1 MSYITDIG
9 LEVHVELSTQTKMFC
24 GCRVVDPITAQP
36 NSSVCPICLGMPGTL
51 PVVNKQA
58 VEFAIR
64 AGLAL
69 HCQIAE
75 RSIFARKNYFY
86 PDLPKGYQISQYEYP
101 ITYNGWIS
109 VSLPSGKKT
118 IRIVRAHLE
127 EDTGKLNHYADD
139 DQPYSLVDLNR
150 AGIPLLEIVTEPD
163 MHSIEEVRAYSY
175 ELRLLLRHLDIT
187 SGDME
192 KGAMRF
198 EANVSMRES
207 EDAPLGTRVEIKN
220 LNSIHI
226 MEKAIAYEL
235 ERQEKVLKKG
245 GKIIQETLGWNEAEG
260 KTFSQRSKE
269 EAHDYRY
276 FPEPDLPPLMVNQE
290 WITSI
295 AEALPE
301 LPDQKRARYIHDL
314 ALPADKA
321 EVLIQDTSVCSFF
334 DDLVNHA
341 AKVDPNVLANWVL
354 GDIFSWM
361 NESGESIAEL
371 KISPAN
377 LTEIIEL
384 MQNQVVNKNTAK
396 DILKEMLQTGAPARE
411 IIQEKGLEQISSDE
425 KIECIVQDVL
435 IKNPEEVKG
444 FQSGK
449 ENLFNWFFGQVMQ
462 AAQGKADPQKV
473 RQILKRLLEK

>member
-1 MSYITDIG
+1 MPYITDIG

-24 GCRVVDPITAQP
+24 GCAVVDPITAEP
-36 NSSVCPICLGMPGTL
+36 NSSVCPICLGMPGML

-58 VEFAIR
+58 VEFAIK

-75 RSIFARKNYFY
+75 HSIFARKNYFY

-101 ITYNGWIS
+101 ITHDGWIS
-109 VSLPSGKKT
+109 IALPSGKKT
-118 IRIVRAHLE
+118 IRIIRAHLE
-127 EDTGKLNHYADD
+127 EDTGKLNHYNDTEA
-139 DQPYSLVDLNR
+139 PYSLVDLNR

-163 MHSIEEVRAYSY
+163 MHCVEDVHAYSH

-276 FPEPDLPPLMVNQE
+276 FPEPDLPPLLVSKE
-290 WITSI
+290 WIASI
-295 AEALPE
+295 AASLPE
-301 LPDQKRARYIHDL
+301 LPDQKRTRYIHDL
-314 ALPADKA
+314 ALSAEKA
-321 EVLIQDTSVCSFF
+321 EVLIQDSSVCAFF
-334 DDLVNHA
+334 DELAAHA
-341 AKVDPNVLANWVL
+341 PKVDAAVLANWIL

-361 NESGESIAEL
+361 NESGQNITEL
-371 KISPAN
+371 KISASD
-377 LTEIIEL
+377 LAEIIRLQQEH
-384 MQNQVVNKNTAK
+384 VVNKNTAK
-396 DILKEMLQTGAPARE
+396 DVLKEMLQTGTSAKE
-411 IIQEKGLEQISSDE
+411 IIRKKGLEQITSDE
-425 KIECIVQDVL
+425 KIEGYIQDVL
-435 IKNPEEVKG
+435 RKNPDEVDG
-444 FQSGK
+444 YHAGK
-449 ENLFNWFFGQVMQ
+449 ENLFNWLFGQVMQ

-473 RQILKRLLEK
+473 RQILKRLLDT

>member
-1 MSYITDIG
+1 
-9 LEVHVELSTQTKMFC
+9 MFC
-24 GCRVVDPITAQP
+24 GCAVVDPISAEP

-58 VEFAIR
+58 VEFAVK

-101 ITYNGWIS
+101 ITHDGWIS
-109 VSLPSGKKT
+109 IALPSGKKT

-127 EDTGKLNHYADD
+127 EDTGKLNHYNDTEP
-139 DQPYSLVDLNR
+139 PYSLVDLNR

-163 MHSIEEVRAYSY
+163 MHCVEDVRAYSQ

-207 EDAPLGTRVEIKN
+207 EKAPLGPRVEIKN

-245 GKIIQETLGWNEAEG
+245 GKIIQETLGWNEADG

-276 FPEPDLPPLMVNQE
+276 FPEPDLPPLLVSKE
-290 WITSI
+290 WIASI
-295 AEALPE
+295 AASLPE
-301 LPDQKRARYIHDL
+301 LPDQKRTRYTQEL
-314 ALPADKA
+314 ALSAEKA
-321 EVLIQDTSVCSFF
+321 EVLIQDSSVCTFF
-334 DDLVNHA
+334 EELVSHA
-341 AKVDPNVLANWVL
+341 PTVNAAVLANWVL

-361 NESGESIAEL
+361 NESGEHITEL
-371 KISPAN
+371 KISASD
-377 LTEIIEL
+377 LAEIIQFQQE
-384 MQNQVVNKNTAK
+384 QVVNKNTAK
-396 DILKEMLQTGAPARE
+396 EVLKEMLQTGTSAQE
-411 IIQEKGLEQISSDE
+411 IIQKKGLEQITSDV
-425 KIECIVQDVL
+425 KIEGYIQEVL
-435 IKNPEEVKG
+435 EKNPEEVDG
-444 FQSGK
+444 YRSGK
-449 ENLFNWFFGQVMQ
+449 ENLFNWLFGQVMQ

-473 RQILKRLLEK
+473 RQILKRQLEK